1 MKTYLDRTVQ
11 NMHKS
16 DHQTMYKTDFVCT
29 YKTFEQIED
38 DEVDADMMYRAQFLQ
53 VFGLMDYDQDAINAS
68 LKHIK
73 SKVIE
78 LPELKALMLQ
88 HPHHAKFNACNECM
102 ENNEDAKDAKDA
114 VIDMLLVC
122 LFAYPT
128 MDAFH
133 LCLIDAF
140 KTGSILETNREKLL
154 NAYSH
159 MN

>member
-1 MKTYLDRTVQ
+1 
-11 NMHKS
+11 
-16 DHQTMYKTDFVCT
+16 MYKTDFVCT
-29 YKTFEQIED
+29 YKAFEQIED

-53 VFGLMDYDQDAINAS
+53 VFGLMDYDQAAINAS
-68 LKHIK
+68 LKHVK

-88 HPHHAKFNACNECM
+88 HPHHANFKSYNECM
-102 ENNEDAKDAKDA
+102 QTNNDDDANDANDA
-114 VIDMLLVC
+114 VIDMLLGC

-140 KTGSILETNREKLL
+140 KTGRILETNRDKLL
-154 NAYSH
+154 NAYAC
-159 MN
+159 MD

>member
-1 MKTYLDRTVQ
+1 
-11 NMHKS
+11 
-16 DHQTMYKTDFVCT
+16 MYKTDFVCT

-38 DEVDADMMYRAQFLQ
+38 EEVDADMMFRAQFLQ
-53 VFGLMDYDQDAINAS
+53 VFGLTDYEQDAINAS
-68 LKHIK
+68 LKRVK

-88 HPHHAKFNACNECM
+88 HPHHAKFKTYNECM
-102 ENNEDAKDAKDA
+102 EKSNDEANDDA

-140 KTGSILETNREKLL
+140 KNGSILDANRDKLL
-154 NAYSH
+154 QAYAS
-159 MN
+159 ME